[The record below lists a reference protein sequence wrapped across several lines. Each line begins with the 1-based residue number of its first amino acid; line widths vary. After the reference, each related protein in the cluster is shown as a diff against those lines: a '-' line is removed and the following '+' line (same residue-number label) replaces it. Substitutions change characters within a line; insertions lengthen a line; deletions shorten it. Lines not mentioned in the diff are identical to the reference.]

1 MDSLDSIRPLPEN
14 KLDPRIMRTW
24 RIADA
29 IGIVILAACVIV
41 PLILIAN
48 AEGNRVLGI
57 FAEACI
63 WIALAICLFAVTVLP
78 KIRFERWRWGVT
90 DGFLEI
96 AKGIVW
102 RRRTIIPF
110 IRVQNT
116 DTRQGPIMRVFGLA
130 DVTVST
136 AAGEHVI
143 PGLALA
149 DAEALRDR
157 AAELAR
163 IAREDV

>member
-1 MDSLDSIRPLPEN
+1 MKPLPEN
-14 KLDPRIMRTW
+14 KLDPKVQHTW

-29 IGIVILAACVIV
+29 ITVVILGAMVII
-41 PLILIAN
+41 PLAIIATT
-48 AEGNRVLGI
+48 EHNRVVGI
-57 FAEACI
+57 FADIAI
-63 WIALAICLFAVTVLP
+63 WVTVALMVLVVIVLP
-78 KIRFERWRWGVT
+78 KIRYARWRWSVT
-90 DGFLEI
+90 EEFLEI
-96 AKGIVW
+96 AKGIIW
-102 RRRTIIPF
+102 RRRTVIPF

-116 DTRQGPIMRVFGLA
+116 DTRQGPLMRAFGLA

-143 PGLALA
+143 PGLAAA

>member
-1 MDSLDSIRPLPEN
+1 MKPLPEN
-14 KLDPRIMRTW
+14 KLDPKIQHTW

-29 IGIVILAACVIV
+29 ITVVVLAAMVII
-41 PLILIAN
+41 PLAVIATT
-48 AEGNRVLGI
+48 EHNRVVGI
-57 FAEACI
+57 FADITI
-63 WIALAICLFAVTVLP
+63 WVAIALAVLVVVVLP
-78 KIRFERWRWGVT
+78 KIRYARWRWGVT
-90 DGFLEI
+90 EEFLEI
-96 AKGIVW
+96 AKGIIW
-102 RRRTIIPF
+102 RRRTVIPF

-116 DTRQGPIMRVFGLA
+116 DTRQGPLMRVFGLA

-143 PGLALA
+143 PGLAAA

>member
-1 MDSLDSIRPLPEN
+1 MDFDSASRPLPEN
-14 KLDPRIMRTW
+14 KLDPRVKRTW

-29 IGIVILAACVIV
+29 IAVVLLSLCVV
-41 PLILIAN
+41 APLVFIAN
-48 AEGNRVLGI
+48 AEGNRALGTIANIAIWVAAAVLV
-57 FAEACI
+57 
-63 WIALAICLFAVTVLP
+63 LAVFVLP
-78 KIRFERWRWGVT
+78 NIRYARWRWRVT
-90 DGFLEI
+90 DEFLEI

-116 DTRQGPIMRVFGLA
+116 DTRQGPLMRAFGLA

-143 PGLALA
+143 PGLAAA
-149 DAEALRDR
+149 DADALRDR

>member
-1 MDSLDSIRPLPEN
+1 MSSMKPLPEN
-14 KLDPRIMRTW
+14 KLDPRVKHTW

-29 IGIVILAACVIV
+29 ITVVLLGLFVIV
-41 PLILIAN
+41 PLAIASVSTGDRVIGTFADISIILTV
-48 AEGNRVLGI
+48 VL
-57 FAEACI
+57 AV
-63 WIALAICLFAVTVLP
+63 LFVVVLP
-78 KIRFERWRWGVT
+78 KIRYARWRWGVSEE
-90 DGFLEI
+90 FLEI
-96 AKGIVW
+96 AKGIIW
-102 RRRTIIPF
+102 RRRTVIPF

-116 DTRQGPIMRVFGLA
+116 DTRQGPLMRAFGLA

-143 PGLALA
+143 PGLAAA

-163 IAREDV
+163 IAREDI

>member
-1 MDSLDSIRPLPEN
+1 MNSLKPLPEN
-14 KLDPRIMRTW
+14 KLDPRVKHTW

-29 IGIVILAACVIV
+29 IGIVLLGLCVII
-41 PLILIAN
+41 PLAVIATSQQN
-48 AEGNRVLGI
+48 PAVGTLADIAIGVTLG
-57 FAEACI
+57 
-63 WIALAICLFAVTVLP
+63 LAILFIVILP
-78 KIRFERWRWGVT
+78 KIRYARWRWGVS
-90 DGFLEI
+90 DEFLEI
-96 AKGIVW
+96 AKGIIW
-102 RRRTIIPF
+102 RRRTVIPF

-116 DTRQGPIMRVFGLA
+116 DTRQGPLMRAFGLA

-143 PGLALA
+143 PGLAAA

>member
-1 MDSLDSIRPLPEN
+1 MDSPKPLPEN
-14 KLDPRIMRTW
+14 SLDPRIKHTW
-24 RIADA
+24 RIGSAVA
-29 IGIVILAACVIV
+29 VVLLGLCVII
-41 PLILIAN
+41 PLALIAN
-48 AEGNRVLGI
+48 ATYNPGLGI
-57 FAEACI
+57 VADICI
-63 WIALAICLFAVTVLP
+63 GITVLLLIFVTTVLP
-78 KIRFERWRWGVT
+78 NIRYARWRWRIT

-96 AKGIVW
+96 ARGILW
-102 RRRTIIPF
+102 RRRTVIPF

-116 DTRQGPIMRVFGLA
+116 DTRQGPLMRIWGLA

-143 PGLALA
+143 PGLAF
-149 DAEALRDR
+149 AEAEELRDR